1 MAKTTKQIIGEK
13 GEEFACNYLSKKGY
27 EIVEKNYRFKRAEID
42 IIVKKEKLLVFV
54 EVKTRK
60 NNDFG
65 FPEEFVSNKKIELF
79 GIASEE
85 YVNVI
90 NWKGNIRFDILA
102 LTTQDNIF
110 EVEHL
115 EDAF

>member
-1 MAKTTKQIIGEK
+1 MAKTSKQITGSKGEK
-13 GEEFACNYLSKKGY
+13 FACQYLI
-27 EIVEKNYRFKRAEID
+27 EQDFDIIEKNYRYKRAEID
-42 IIVKKEKLLVFV
+42 IIAKKDNLLIFI

-65 FPEEFVSNKKIELF
+65 FPEEFVSERKIELF

-85 YVNVI
+85 YLEQI
-90 NWKGNIRFDILA
+90 NWKGNIRFDIIA
-102 LTTQDNIF
+102 LTIEEESF
-110 EVEHL
+110 EIEHL